1 MDSSFLTL
9 VNVAL
14 GVFASYSFVKL
25 IFRFG
30 LPNHPGRL
38 TIYMVA
44 FCAAIYFGMKAAV
57 GLGLVPPFVWMRW
70 RTLPLVAGSLA
81 LLLQVF
87 SMIGQISRLQQKV
100 LSRLPLMAGLLCFA
114 FFPAYADYFFIFT
127 VVLGGAFLSISVG
140 KARHQKR
147 LFAKMT
153 LFLGTFQL
161 LSMTQNYWLFVTGEV
176 LLLAAMFY
184 FFLFQESLGVKVLVE
199 DFAEAERSAR

>member
-1 MDSSFLTL
+1 MDSSFLSL

-14 GVFASYSFVKL
+14 GLFAIYSFVKL
-25 IFRFG
+25 VWRFG
-30 LPNHPGRL
+30 LPNHPARL
-38 TIYMVA
+38 TIYIVT

-57 GLGLVPPFVWMRW
+57 GLSVVPPFAWMKW

-87 SMIGQISRLQQKV
+87 STIGQMSHLQQKV
-100 LSRLPLMAGLLCFA
+100 VSRLPLIAGLLFFA
-114 FFPAYADYFFIFT
+114 FFPAYADYFFMFT
-127 VVLGGAFLSISVG
+127 IVLGGAFLSISVG

-153 LFLGTFQL
+153 LFLVLFQL
-161 LSMTQNYWLFVTGEV
+161 LNMTQNYWLFVGGEV

-184 FFLFQESLGVKVLVE
+184 FFLFEEALGVKVLVE
-199 DFAEAERSAR
+199 ELAGEEGTSA